1 MVDLQLYLMLE
12 CLSNQR
18 MMHMNDAYQMYNAYA
33 RRIGFSIRKS
43 TTRLKPGW
51 DCISE
56 AYGM

>member
-1 MVDLQLYLMLE
+1 MVDLQLYLKLE
-12 CLSNQR
+12 CLSKLEY
-18 MMHMNDAYQMYNAYA
+18 DAYQMYNEYA
-33 RRIGFSIRKS
+33 KRIGFSMRKS

>member
-1 MVDLQLYLMLE
+1 MG
-12 CLSNQR
+12 SNHGGSAIVPHVG
-18 MMHMNDAYQMYNAYA
+18 MSFKSENDAYQMYNAYA